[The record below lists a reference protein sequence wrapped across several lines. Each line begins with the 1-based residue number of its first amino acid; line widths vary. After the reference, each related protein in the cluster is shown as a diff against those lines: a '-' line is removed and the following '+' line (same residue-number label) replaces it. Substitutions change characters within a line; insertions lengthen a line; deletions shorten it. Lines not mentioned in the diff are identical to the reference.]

1 MNSREKGRMIYTMD
15 LRRCFGPRHL
25 PTYAVM
31 TVAGVL
37 LVVQRGDLS
46 PCISAMIVTLSAL
59 EFQFN
64 NLLYRSPSEL
74 EALTILPVSWKEVI
88 LAKNLATITAVL
100 ALGIV
105 TTVCLLFFSPRSPDA
120 AQYLDALL
128 FVWTVIFPLLCLGNL
143 RSVEEP
149 RRGGRAGNGLIL
161 AAGMALVVCVCAI
174 PYVILRTFAG
184 SSLACIIGGAAGGWF
199 WLRRSIPSTAKA
211 AEHTLTTQ

>member
-1 MNSREKGRMIYTMD
+1 MIYTMD

-31 TVAGVL
+31 TAAGVL

-74 EALTILPVSWKEVI
+74 EALTLLPVSWKEVI

-100 ALGIV
+100 ALSIV
-105 TTVCLLFFSPRSPDA
+105 TTVCLLFFSPRSPDV

-143 RSVEEP
+143 RSAEEP
-149 RRGGRAGNGLIL
+149 RTGGGNGLIL
-161 AAGMALVVCVCAI
+161 AAGMVLVVCVCAI

-184 SSLACIIGGAAGGWF
+184 SPLACVIEGAACGWF
-199 WLRRSIPSTAKA
+199 WLRRSIPSTAIA
-211 AEHTLTTQ
+211 AQHILTTQ

>member
-15 LRRCFGPRHL
+15 LRRCFGSRHL

-31 TVAGVL
+31 TAAGVL

-100 ALGIV
+100 ALSIV

-149 RRGGRAGNGLIL
+149 RTGGGSGLIL
-161 AAGMALVVCVCAI
+161 AAGMVLVVCVCAI

-184 SSLACIIGGAAGGWF
+184 SPLACVIEGAAGGWF

-211 AEHTLTTQ
+211 AQHTLTTQ